1 MSKKTR
7 RRLDAGL
14 KAKVALEALRNQA
27 KVAELAVKYQLHPNQ
42 IYAWKSSC
50 STARLRF
57 SPEGLA
63 GRRAGPP
70 MPPPESCDPRREPS
84 FTVKLSVFRRELS
97 CANRRPGHLAHRRGT
112 DVLEAAS
119 IISADLS
126 AASNA

>member
-7 RRLDAGL
+7 RRLDAEL

-27 KVAELAVKYQLHPNQ
+27 KVAELAAKYQLHPNQ
-42 IYAWKSSC
+42 IYAWKSNC

-57 SPEGLA
+57 SLAGLV

-70 MPPPESCDPRREPS
+70 MPPPESCNPRRARS
-84 FTVKLSVFRRELS
+84 FTIKLLVFRRELS
-97 CANRRPGHLAHRRGT
+97 CANRRPGHLADRRGT